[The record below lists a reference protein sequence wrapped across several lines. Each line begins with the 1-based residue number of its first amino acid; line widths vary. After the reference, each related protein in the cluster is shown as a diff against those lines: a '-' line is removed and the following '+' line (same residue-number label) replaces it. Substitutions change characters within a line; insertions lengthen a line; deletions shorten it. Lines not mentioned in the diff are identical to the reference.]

1 MNKIKS
7 QIESRKE
14 FIKLSIDDPKEA
26 AKQIADKAH
35 ELSKSTKASESI
47 KIISDLLYLS
57 HMTIYRDCAKNT

>member
-7 QIESRKE
+7 QTESRKE
-14 FIKLSIDDPKEA
+14 FIKLSIDNPKVA
-26 AKQIADKAH
+26 AEQIAQKAY

-57 HMTIYRDCAKNT
+57 HMTIYRDCAKN